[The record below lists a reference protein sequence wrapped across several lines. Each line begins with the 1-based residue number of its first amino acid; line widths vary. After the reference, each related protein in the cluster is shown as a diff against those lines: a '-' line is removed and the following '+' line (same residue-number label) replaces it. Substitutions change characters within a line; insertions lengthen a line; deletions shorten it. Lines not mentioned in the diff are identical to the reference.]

1 MSTVYLEC
9 DVHIGSV
16 KDYDDN
22 PLDFQVSTED
32 NEIVI
37 TVDIENSA
45 LTPRNVLNYVNDSD
59 NMQEILSESCGSGL
73 ESAAY
78 AIVHHLSENGD
89 HHYRSLLNDLC
100 LTPNDEIDDEIDA
113 EQVAD
118 YLTSAVN
125 QNRFIAEARPA
136 YKLQL
141 MNKLIEGLRTDDQS
155 VYDAFLTNNGL
166 MVDST
171 PPKQEPIKVGYI
183 YRCLY
188 ANGTFDR
195 WEFIR
200 HQSGDAHYPIHG
212 ISRTYTLDGKQYST
226 GEGSY
231 LALDSGIEAPS
242 FIHALTNLT
251 NLIHLDDAVVAFM
264 KSTLVA

>member
-1 MSTVYLEC
+1 MSKTVYLEC
-9 DVHIGSV
+9 DVRIGSV

-22 PLDFQVSTED
+22 PLDFRVSTED

-37 TVDIENSA
+37 TVDIKDFA
-45 LTPRNVLNYVNDSD
+45 LTPHNVLNYVNDSD
-59 NMQEILSESCGSGL
+59 NMKEILSESCGSGL

-78 AIVHHLSENGD
+78 EIVHHLSENDD
-89 HHYRSLLNDLC
+89 HHYRSLLSDLC
-100 LTPNDEIDDEIDA
+100 LTPDEEIDDEIDA

-125 QNRFIAEARPA
+125 QNRFIAEAGPA

-183 YRCLY
+183 YRCLDSEG
-188 ANGTFDR
+188 AFNQ
-195 WEFIR
+195 WEYITEYV
-200 HQSGDAHYPIHG
+200 DDTDYPVQG
-212 ISRTYTLDGKQYST
+212 INSSFTLGGKQYISSDA
-226 GEGSY
+226 GFY
-231 LALDSGIEAPS
+231 LVLDSGIKAPDWIS
-242 FIHALTNLT
+242 QLKVREHVRQ
-251 NLIHLDDAVVAFM
+251 AVDTYM
-264 KSTLVA
+264 KSTLVS